1 MNNGKYKYY
10 AFISYKREDE
20 EWAAWLQHEFE
31 HYRLPSTLNGRSDL
45 PTEFGPVF
53 RDVDELSAGNLP
65 AQIHE
70 ALEVSEHLIVVCS
83 PQSAQSEWVN
93 KEVSDFLEIG
103 RQKGIDNTDNLFPFI
118 VEGTPHASRAEE
130 ECFPAILRDLP
141 TSKERIGGNVNET
154 GRDKAFIKTLAGM
167 LRIRFD
173 ELWQRYE
180 KEKIEEERRK
190 REERDRLYLV
200 QSRFLAEKAMDLVDQ
215 GDSYLA
221 RLLALQAL
229 PERLDDPAGRPYCP
243 EAEAALRAADEKCS
257 TIIRRHTDCVYRAVF
272 SPDGKRFATASKD
285 KTVRVWDTE
294 SGAEIRRFTGKDAI
308 DFVTFSPDGKRI
320 LFSSERRWRYWD
332 IETWT
337 EIKLEY
343 LWDGREIDYPLGR
356 IAAFS
361 PSGKF
366 FAYISRGSHLGFWN
380 FETNE
385 ISSIGER
392 ERNIFINSLAFSP
405 DGKRIVF
412 ATGDKTIYVWEVE
425 TKKDILRLEG
435 HTDGVNSAEF
445 SPDGKRIV
453 SASHDDTVRIWD
465 AETGMELLCLEG
477 LDWRPVYSAAFS
489 PKGKRIVSAS
499 SDGTVRIWNAE
510 SGKEIR
516 KLEGHIDRVH
526 SVAYSP
532 DGSRIISASEDRT
545 VRIWT
550 IRSDPKIRLRRLK
563 GHSSEVDFAI
573 FSPDGKRIVSASYD
587 KTVRIWNVETGKEI
601 YKLEG
606 HTNRVHSVAFSP
618 DGKWIASASFDDS
631 VRIWNTLSGKEI
643 RKLDVGDIAYSV
655 AFSPDGRKIASA
667 PGDGNGNIVQIWD
680 VESGEKIRSFEG
692 QPYRMYFAVFSPD
705 GKLIGLAFDGSTIS
719 LCDIETGE
727 VIRTFKGHTDRVL
740 SIAFSPDGKQ
750 IVSASEDKTVRIWNV
765 ETGEEIHRFEGHK
778 HEVMSAMFSP
788 DGKLIVS
795 VDGYYTVYI
804 FDVESGTIF
813 QKSELSDKTVSFSP
827 DGRHLV
833 SGNSEDVIIWEF
845 EPLQELMDRIRERF
859 KNRPLTSAEKKKYYL
874 D

>member
-1 MNNGKYKYY
+1 MNDNKYKYY

-20 EWAAWLQHEFE
+20 EWAAWIQHEFE
-31 HYRLPSTLNGRSDL
+31 HYRLPSTLNGRQDL
-45 PTEFGPVF
+45 PTEFGPIF

-65 AQIHE
+65 AQIHA
-70 ALEVSEHLIVVCS
+70 ALEASAHLIVVCS
-83 PQSAQSEWVN
+83 PQSAKSEWVN
-93 KEVSDFLEIG
+93 KEISDFLEIG
-103 RQKGIDNTDNLFPFI
+103 SQKGIDNTDNLFPFI
-118 VEGTPHASRAEE
+118 VEGMPHAARAEE

-167 LRIRFD
+167 LRVRFD

-200 QSRFLAEKAMDLVDQ
+200 QSRFLAEKAMDLIDH

-257 TIIRRHTDCVYRAVF
+257 TIIRGHTDCVYRAVF

-285 KTVRVWDTE
+285 KTVRIWDTE

-308 DFVTFSPDGKRI
+308 DFVAFSPDGKWI
-320 LFSSERRWRYWD
+320 LFSCERRLRYWD
-332 IETWT
+332 IETWK
-337 EIKLEY
+337 EISC
-343 LWDGREIDYPLGR
+343 DYGR

-361 PSGKF
+361 PDGSIVASILGGSTFYLRNVETGKDYF
-366 FAYISRGSHLGFWN
+366 R
-380 FETNE
+380 E
-385 ISSIGER
+385 
-392 ERNIFINSLAFSP
+392 ERNIHITSLAFSP

-412 ATGDKTIYVWEVE
+412 ATNDKTIYVWDVE

-453 SASHDDTVRIWD
+453 SASVDQTVRIWD
-465 AETGMELLCLEG
+465 AETGEEILCLKGHEG
-477 LDWRPVYSAAFS
+477 FVYSAAFS
-489 PKGKRIVSAS
+489 PDGVWIVSAS
-499 SDGTVRIWNAE
+499 WDRTVRIWNAK
-510 SGKEIR
+510 SGKQIG
-516 KLEGHIDRVH
+516 KLKRHIDRVRF
-526 SVAYSP
+526 VAFSP
-532 DGSRIISASEDRT
+532 DGNQIISASDDKT
-545 VRIWT
+545 VRIWDV
-550 IRSDPKIRLRRLK
+550 RFDSEVVPRRLK
-563 GHSSEVDFAI
+563 GHTEEALSVAL
-573 FSPDGKRIVSASYD
+573 SPNGKQIVSTSWD
-587 KTVRIWNVETGKEI
+587 KSIRIWNVETGKEI
-601 YKLEG
+601 HKLEG
-606 HTNRVHSVAFSP
+606 HSLCVYSAVFSP
-618 DGKWIASASFDDS
+618 DGKRIGSASADHT
-631 VRIWNTLSGKEI
+631 VRIWDALSGREI
-643 RKLDVGDIAYSV
+643 RKLDAGDIAYSV
-655 AFSPDGRKIASA
+655 AFSPGGRKIASA
-667 PGDGNGNIVQIWD
+667 SGDGKGNIVQIWD

-692 QPYRMYFAVFSPD
+692 QLYCMYFAVFSPD

-750 IVSASEDKTVRIWNV
+750 IVSASNDQTVRIWNV
-765 ETGEEIHRFEGHK
+765 ETGEEIYQFEGHK
-778 HEVMSAMFSP
+778 YDAISAMFSP
-788 DGKLIVS
+788 DGKLIAS
-795 VDGYYTVYI
+795 TGKNCTVCVW
-804 FDVESGTIF
+804 DVESGAVF
-813 QKSELSDKTVSFSP
+813 QKLELPFTAVSFSP
-827 DGRHLV
+827 DGKHLV
-833 SGNSEDVIIWEF
+833 SSDYKDVIIWEL
-845 EPLQELMDRIRERF
+845 EPLQGLMDRIRERF
-859 KNRPLTSAEKKKYYL
+859 KDRPLTSVEKKKYYL

>member
-70 ALEVSEHLIVVCS
+70 ALEASEHLIVVCS

-257 TIIRRHTDCVYRAVF
+257 TIIRGHTDCVYRAVF

-320 LFSSERRWRYWD
+320 LFSSERRLRYWD
-332 IETWT
+332 IETWK
-337 EIKLEY
+337 EI
-343 LWDGREIDYPLGR
+343 EIDHPGR

-361 PSGKF
+361 PDGKIF
-366 FAYISRGSHLGFWN
+366 VYIFGYSNAYSFNI
-380 FETNE
+380 ETCEVN
-385 ISSIGER
+385 SLGER

-412 ATGDKTIYVWEVE
+412 ATDDKTIYIWDVE

-435 HTDGVNSAEF
+435 HTKRVNSAEF

-453 SASHDDTVRIWD
+453 SASDDQTVRIWD
-465 AETGMELLCLEG
+465 AETGEEILCLKGHEG
-477 LDWRPVYSAAFS
+477 LVYSVAFS
-489 PKGKRIVSAS
+489 PDGVWIVSAS
-499 SDGTVRIWNAE
+499 WDRTVRIWNAK
-510 SGKEIR
+510 SGKQIG
-516 KLEGHIDRVH
+516 KLKRHIDRVR
-526 SVAYSP
+526 SVAFSP
-532 DGSRIISASEDRT
+532 DGNQIISASDDKT
-545 VRIWT
+545 VRIWDV
-550 IRSDPKIRLRRLK
+550 RFDSEVVPRRLK
-563 GHSSEVDFAI
+563 GHTEGVLSVAL
-573 FSPDGKRIVSASYD
+573 SPNGKQIVSTSWD
-587 KTVRIWNVETGKEI
+587 KSIRIWNVETGKEI
-601 YKLEG
+601 HKLEG
-606 HTNRVHSVAFSP
+606 HSLCVYSAVFSP
-618 DGKWIASASFDDS
+618 DGKRIGSASADRT
-631 VRIWNTLSGKEI
+631 VRIWDALSGREI
-643 RKLDVGDIAYSV
+643 RKLDAGDIAYSV
-655 AFSPDGRKIASA
+655 AFSPGGRKIASA
-667 PGDGNGNIVQIWD
+667 SGDGKGNIVQIWD

-692 QPYRMYFAVFSPD
+692 QLYCMYFAVFSPD

-750 IVSASEDKTVRIWNV
+750 IVSASDDQTVRIWNV
-765 ETGEEIHRFEGHK
+765 ETGEEIYQFEGHK
-778 HEVMSAMFSP
+778 YEVISAMFSP
-788 DGKLIVS
+788 DGKLIAS
-795 VDGYYTVYI
+795 TGKNCTVCVW
-804 FDVESGTIF
+804 DVESGAVF
-813 QKSELSDKTVSFSP
+813 QKLELPFTAVSFSP
-827 DGRHLV
+827 DGKHLV
-833 SGNSEDVIIWEF
+833 SSEDKDVIIWEL
-845 EPLQELMDRIRERF
+845 EPLQELMDRVRERF
-859 KNRPLTSAEKKKYYL
+859 KNRPLTPAEKKKYYL

>member
-257 TIIRRHTDCVYRAVF
+257 TIIRGHTDCVYRAVF

-320 LFSSERRWRYWD
+320 LFSCERRLRYWD
-332 IETWT
+332 IETWK
-337 EIKLEY
+337 EI
-343 LWDGREIDYPLGR
+343 EIDHPGR

-361 PSGKF
+361 PDGKIF
-366 FAYISRGSHLGFWN
+366 VYIFGYSNAYSFNI
-380 FETNE
+380 ETCEVN
-385 ISSIGER
+385 SLGER

-412 ATGDKTIYVWEVE
+412 ATNDKTIYVWDVE
-425 TKKDILRLEG
+425 TKRDILRLEG

-453 SASHDDTVRIWD
+453 SASDDQTVRIWD
-465 AETGMELLCLEG
+465 AETGEEILCLKGHEG
-477 LDWRPVYSAAFS
+477 LVYSVAFS
-489 PKGKRIVSAS
+489 PDGVWIVSAS
-499 SDGTVRIWNAE
+499 WDRTVRIWNAK
-510 SGKEIR
+510 SGKQIG
-516 KLEGHIDRVH
+516 KLKRHIDRVR
-526 SVAYSP
+526 SVAFSP
-532 DGSRIISASEDRT
+532 DGNQIISASDDKT
-545 VRIWT
+545 VRIWDV
-550 IRSDPKIRLRRLK
+550 RFDSEVVPRRLK
-563 GHSSEVDFAI
+563 GHTEGVLSVALSPNGKQIVSTSWDKSIRIWDVETGKEIHKLEGHSLCVYSAV
-573 FSPDGKRIVSASYD
+573 FSPDGKRIGSASAD
-587 KTVRIWNVETGKEI
+587 HTVRIWD
-601 YKLEG
+601 
-606 HTNRVHSVAFSP
+606 A
-618 DGKWIASASFDDS
+618 
-631 VRIWNTLSGKEI
+631 LSGREI
-643 RKLDVGDIAYSV
+643 RKLDAGDIAYSV
-655 AFSPDGRKIASA
+655 AFSPGGRKIASA
-667 PGDGNGNIVQIWD
+667 SGDGKGNIVQIWD

-692 QPYRMYFAVFSPD
+692 QLYCMYFAVFSPD

-750 IVSASEDKTVRIWNV
+750 IVSASDDQTVRIWNV
-765 ETGEEIHRFEGHK
+765 ETGEEIYRFEEHK
-778 HEVMSAMFSP
+778 YEAISAMFSP
-788 DGKLIVS
+788 DGKLIAS
-795 VDGYYTVYI
+795 TGKHCTVCVW
-804 FDVESGTIF
+804 DVESGAVF
-813 QKSELSDKTVSFSP
+813 QKLELPYTAVSFSP
-827 DGRHLV
+827 DGKHLV
-833 SGNSEDVIIWEF
+833 SSDYKDVIIWEL
-845 EPLQELMDRIRERF
+845 EPLQELMDRVRERF
-859 KNRPLTSAEKKKYYL
+859 KNRPLTPAEKKKYYL

>member
-1 MNNGKYKYY
+1 MNNSKYKYY

-45 PTEFGPVF
+45 PTEFGPIF

-70 ALEVSEHLIVVCS
+70 ALEASAHLIVVCS
-83 PQSAQSEWVN
+83 PQSAKSEWVN
-93 KEVSDFLEIG
+93 KEISDFLEIG

-118 VEGTPHASRAEE
+118 VEGMPHAARAEE

-167 LRIRFD
+167 LRVRFD

-200 QSRFLAEKAMDLVDQ
+200 QSRFLAEKAMDLIDQ

-257 TIIRRHTDCVYRAVF
+257 TIIRGHTDCVYRAVF
-272 SPDGKRFATASKD
+272 SPDGKLFATASKD

-294 SGAEIRRFTGKDAI
+294 SGTEIRRFTGNDAI
-308 DFVTFSPDGKRI
+308 KFVTFSPDGKRI
-320 LFSSERRWRYWD
+320 LFSCDGRLRYWD
-332 IETWT
+332 IETWK
-337 EIKLEY
+337 EI
-343 LWDGREIDYPLGR
+343 EIDHPGR
-356 IAAFS
+356 IAAFC
-361 PSGKF
+361 PDGKI
-366 FAYISRGSHLGFWN
+366 FAYIFGYSNLFSFN
-380 FETNE
+380 IETWE
-385 ISSIGER
+385 INSQRVKEDS
-392 ERNIFINSLAFSP
+392 IFITSLAFSP

-412 ATGDKTIYVWEVE
+412 ATNDKTIYIWDVE
-425 TKKDILRLEG
+425 TKKDLLRLEG
-435 HTDGVNSAEF
+435 HTKCVNSAEF
-445 SPDGKRIV
+445 SSDGKRIV
-453 SASHDDTVRIWD
+453 SASDDETVRVWN
-465 AETGMELLCLEG
+465 AETGEEILCLIG
-477 LDWRPVYSAAFS
+477 HDWSVYSAAFS

-499 SDGTVRIWNAE
+499 YDRTVRIWNAE

-516 KLEGHIDRVH
+516 RFEGHVDCVH

-550 IRSDPKIRLRRLK
+550 IRSDPKIRFRRLK
-563 GHSSEVDFAI
+563 GHTSDVNFTA
-573 FSPDGKRIVSASYD
+573 FSPDGKWIASASDD
-587 KTVRIWNVETGKEI
+587 KAVRIWDVKTGKEI
-601 YKLEG
+601 HKLEG

-618 DGKWIASASFDDS
+618 DGKWIASASSDDT
-631 VRIWNTLSGKEI
+631 VRIWNTQYGTEF
-643 RKLDVGDIAYSV
+643 RKLDSDDVAYTV
-655 AFSPDGRKIASA
+655 AFSPDGKLIASA
-667 PGDGNGNIVQIWD
+667 PGDGNGNNVQIWN

-692 QPYRMYFAVFSPD
+692 QLYRMYFAVFSPD
-705 GKLIGLAFDGSTIS
+705 GKMIGLAFDGSTIS
-719 LCDIETGE
+719 LCDIETGK
-727 VIRTFKGHTDRVL
+727 VIRIFKGHTDRVL
-740 SIAFSPDGKQ
+740 SIAFNPDGKQ

-788 DGKLIVS
+788 NGKLIVS
-795 VDGYYTVYI
+795 VDSYYIVCI
-804 FDVESGTIF
+804 WDVESGAVF
-813 QKSELSDKTVSFSP
+813 QKSELSDKAVSFSP
-827 DGRHLV
+827 DGKQLV
-833 SGNSEDVIIWEF
+833 SGNCEDVIIWEF

-859 KNRPLTSAEKKKYYL
+859 KNRPLTQIEKKKYYL

>member
-70 ALEVSEHLIVVCS
+70 ALEASEHLIVVCS

-93 KEVSDFLEIG
+93 KEVSEFLEIG

-257 TIIRRHTDCVYRAVF
+257 TIIRGHTDCVYRAVF

-294 SGAEIRRFTGKDAI
+294 SGAEIRRFTGNDVIK
-308 DFVTFSPDGKRI
+308 FVTFSPDGKRI
-320 LFSSERRWRYWD
+320 LFSCENRWRYWD
-332 IETWT
+332 IETWK

-343 LWDGREIDYPLGR
+343 LWDGREISRPHGR

-361 PSGKF
+361 PDGKI
-366 FAYISRGSHLGFWN
+366 FASILGGSSLWFWN
-380 FETNE
+380 FEKGE
-385 ISSIGER
+385 EDFQRER
-392 ERNIFINSLAFSP
+392 EGNILITSLAFSP

-412 ATGDKTIYVWEVE
+412 ACDNEMIYIWDVE

-435 HTDGVNSAEF
+435 HTKRVNSAEF
-445 SPDGKRIV
+445 SSDGKRIV
-453 SASHDDTVRIWD
+453 SASSDETVRIWN
-465 AETGMELLCLEG
+465 AETGEEIHCLEG
-477 LDWRPVYSAAFS
+477 HDWSVYSAAFS
-489 PKGKRIVSAS
+489 PKGGRIVSAS
-499 SDGTVRIWNAE
+499 YDRTVRIWNAE

-516 KLEGHIDRVH
+516 KFEGHIDCVY

-532 DGSRIISASEDRT
+532 DGSRIISASEDKT

-550 IRSDPKIRLRRLK
+550 IRLDPKIRLRRLK
-563 GHSSEVDFAI
+563 GHTSNLNF
-573 FSPDGKRIVSASYD
+573 
-587 KTVRIWNVETGKEI
+587 T
-601 YKLEG
+601 
-606 HTNRVHSVAFSP
+606 AFSP
-618 DGKWIASASFDDS
+618 DGKWIASASDDKTVRIWNVKTGKEIHKLEGHTNRVYS
-631 VRIWNTLSGKEI
+631 VAFSPDGIWIASASSDDTIRIWNTLSGKEI
-643 RKLDVGDIAYSV
+643 RKLDAGDTAFSV
-655 AFSPDGRKIASA
+655 AFSSDGRKIASA

-692 QPYRMYFAVFSPD
+692 QPYHMYFAVFSPD

-727 VIRTFKGHTDRVL
+727 EIRTFKGHTDRVL

-765 ETGEEIHRFEGHK
+765 ETGEEIHRFEGHQ
-778 HEVMSAMFSP
+778 HEVKSAMFSP
-788 DGKLIVS
+788 NGKLVVS
-795 VDGYYTVYI
+795 SDDYFTVCI
-804 FDVESGTIF
+804 WDVESGAIF
-813 QKSELSDKTVSFSP
+813 QKLELSDKAVSFSP

>member
-70 ALEVSEHLIVVCS
+70 ALEASEHLIVVCS

-243 EAEAALRAADEKCS
+243 EAEAALRAADEKRS
-257 TIIRRHTDCVYRAVF
+257 TIIKGHTDCVYRAVF

-294 SGAEIRRFTGKDAI
+294 SGTEIRRFTGEDAI

-320 LFSSERRWRYWD
+320 LFSSERRLRYWD
-332 IETWT
+332 IETWK
-337 EIKLEY
+337 EI
-343 LWDGREIDYPLGR
+343 EIDHPGR

-361 PSGKF
+361 PDGKIF
-366 FAYISRGSHLGFWN
+366 VYIFGYSNAYSFNI
-380 FETNE
+380 ETCEVN
-385 ISSIGER
+385 SLGER

-412 ATGDKTIYVWEVE
+412 ATDDKTIYIWDVE

-435 HTDGVNSAEF
+435 HTKRVNSAEF

-453 SASHDDTVRIWD
+453 SASDDQTVRIWD
-465 AETGMELLCLEG
+465 AETGEEILCLKGHEG
-477 LDWRPVYSAAFS
+477 LVYSVAFS
-489 PKGKRIVSAS
+489 PDGVWIVSAS
-499 SDGTVRIWNAE
+499 WDRTVRIWNAK
-510 SGKEIR
+510 SGKQIG
-516 KLEGHIDRVH
+516 KLKRHIDRVR
-526 SVAYSP
+526 SVAFSP
-532 DGSRIISASEDRT
+532 DGNQIISASDDKT
-545 VRIWT
+545 VRIWDV
-550 IRSDPKIRLRRLK
+550 RFDSEVVPRRLK
-563 GHSSEVDFAI
+563 GHTEGVLSVAL
-573 FSPDGKRIVSASYD
+573 SPNGKQIVSTSWD
-587 KTVRIWNVETGKEI
+587 KSIRIWNVETGKEI
-601 YKLEG
+601 HKLEG
-606 HTNRVHSVAFSP
+606 HSLCVYSAVFSP
-618 DGKWIASASFDDS
+618 DGKRIGSASADRT
-631 VRIWNTLSGKEI
+631 VRIWDALSGREI
-643 RKLDVGDIAYSV
+643 RKLDAGDIAYSV
-655 AFSPDGRKIASA
+655 AFSPGGRKIASA
-667 PGDGNGNIVQIWD
+667 SGDGKGNIVQIWD

-692 QPYRMYFAVFSPD
+692 QLYCMYFAVFSPD

-750 IVSASEDKTVRIWNV
+750 IVSASDDQTVRIWNV
-765 ETGEEIHRFEGHK
+765 ETGEEIYQFEGHK
-778 HEVMSAMFSP
+778 YEVISAMFSP
-788 DGKLIVS
+788 DGKLIAS
-795 VDGYYTVYI
+795 TGKNCTVCVW
-804 FDVESGTIF
+804 DVESGAVF
-813 QKSELSDKTVSFSP
+813 QKLELPFTAVSFSP
-827 DGRHLV
+827 DGKHLV
-833 SGNSEDVIIWEF
+833 YSEDKDVIIWEL
-845 EPLQELMDRIRERF
+845 EPLQELMDRVRERF
-859 KNRPLTSAEKKKYYL
+859 KNRPLTPAEKKKYYL

>member
-200 QSRFLAEKAMDLVDQ
+200 QSRFLTEKAMDLVDQ

-257 TIIRRHTDCVYRAVF
+257 TIIRGHTDCVYRAVF

-320 LFSSERRWRYWD
+320 LFSCERRLRYWD
-332 IETWT
+332 IETWK
-337 EIKLEY
+337 EI
-343 LWDGREIDYPLGR
+343 EIDHPGR

-361 PSGKF
+361 PDGKIF
-366 FAYISRGSHLGFWN
+366 VYIFGYSNAYSFNI
-380 FETNE
+380 ETCEVN
-385 ISSIGER
+385 SLGER

-412 ATGDKTIYVWEVE
+412 ATNDKTIYVWDVE
-425 TKKDILRLEG
+425 TKRDILRLEG

-453 SASHDDTVRIWD
+453 SASDDQTVRIWD
-465 AETGMELLCLEG
+465 AETGEEILCLKGHEG
-477 LDWRPVYSAAFS
+477 LVYSVAFS
-489 PKGKRIVSAS
+489 PDGVWIVSAS
-499 SDGTVRIWNAE
+499 WDRTVRIWNAK
-510 SGKEIR
+510 SGKQIG
-516 KLEGHIDRVH
+516 KLKRHIDRVR
-526 SVAYSP
+526 SVAFSP
-532 DGSRIISASEDRT
+532 DGNQIISASDDKT
-545 VRIWT
+545 VRIWDV
-550 IRSDPKIRLRRLK
+550 RFDSEVVPRRLK
-563 GHSSEVDFAI
+563 GHTEGVLSVALSPNGKQIVSTSWDKSIRIWDVETGKEIHKLEGHSLCVYSAV
-573 FSPDGKRIVSASYD
+573 FSPDGKRIGSASAD
-587 KTVRIWNVETGKEI
+587 HTVRIWD
-601 YKLEG
+601 
-606 HTNRVHSVAFSP
+606 A
-618 DGKWIASASFDDS
+618 
-631 VRIWNTLSGKEI
+631 LSGREI
-643 RKLDVGDIAYSV
+643 RKLDAGDIAYSV
-655 AFSPDGRKIASA
+655 AFSPGGRKIASA
-667 PGDGNGNIVQIWD
+667 SGDGKGNIVQIWD

-692 QPYRMYFAVFSPD
+692 QLYCMYFAVFSPD

-750 IVSASEDKTVRIWNV
+750 IVSASDDQTVRIWNV
-765 ETGEEIHRFEGHK
+765 ETGEEIYRFEEHK
-778 HEVMSAMFSP
+778 YEAISAMFSP
-788 DGKLIVS
+788 DGKLIAS
-795 VDGYYTVYI
+795 TGKHCTVCVW
-804 FDVESGTIF
+804 DVESGAVF
-813 QKSELSDKTVSFSP
+813 QKLELPYTAVSFSP
-827 DGRHLV
+827 DGKHLV
-833 SGNSEDVIIWEF
+833 SSDYKDVIIWEL
-845 EPLQELMDRIRERF
+845 EPLQELMDRVRERF
-859 KNRPLTSAEKKKYYL
+859 KNRPLTPAEKKKYYL

>member
-1 MNNGKYKYY
+1 MNDNKYKYY

-31 HYRLPSTLNGRSDL
+31 HYRLPSTLNGRQDL
-45 PTEFGPVF
+45 PTEFGPIF

-65 AQIHE
+65 AQIHA
-70 ALEVSEHLIVVCS
+70 ALEASAHLIVVCS
-83 PQSAQSEWVN
+83 PQSAKAEWVN
-93 KEVSDFLEIG
+93 KEISDFLEIG
-103 RQKGIDNTDNLFPFI
+103 SQKGIDNTDNLFPFI
-118 VEGTPHASRAEE
+118 VEGMPHAARAEE

-167 LRIRFD
+167 LRVRFD

-200 QSRFLAEKAMDLVDQ
+200 QSRFLAEKAMDLIDH

-257 TIIRRHTDCVYRAVF
+257 TIIRGHTDCVYRAVF

-285 KTVRVWDTE
+285 KTVRIWDTE
-294 SGAEIRRFTGKDAI
+294 SGTEIRRFTGKDAI
-308 DFVTFSPDGKRI
+308 DFVTFCPDGKQI
-320 LFSSERRWRYWD
+320 LFSYQFENDLHYWD
-332 IETWT
+332 IETWK
-337 EIKLEY
+337 EIEIDRPCGRIGVFSP
-343 LWDGREIDYPLGR
+343 DGRI
-356 IAAFS
+356 
-361 PSGKF
+361 
-366 FAYISRGSHLGFWN
+366 FAYILGGSDLWFWD
-380 FETNE
+380 FTNRE
-385 ISSIGER
+385 KFPQGER
-392 ERNIFINSLAFSP
+392 ESFINSLAFSP

-412 ATGDKTIYVWEVE
+412 ATNDKTIYVWDVE

-453 SASHDDTVRIWD
+453 SASSDKTVRIWN
-465 AETGMELLCLEG
+465 AETGEELLCLEG
-477 LDWRPVYSAAFS
+477 HDWAVYSAAFS

-499 SDGTVRIWNAE
+499 YDRTVRIWNAE

-516 KLEGHIDRVH
+516 KFEGHIDCVH

-532 DGSRIISASEDRT
+532 DGSRIISASEDKT

-550 IRSDPKIRLRRLK
+550 IRSNSKIKLRILK
-563 GHSSEVDFAI
+563 GHTSNLNF
-573 FSPDGKRIVSASYD
+573 
-587 KTVRIWNVETGKEI
+587 T
-601 YKLEG
+601 
-606 HTNRVHSVAFSP
+606 AFSP
-618 DGKWIASASFDDS
+618 DGKWIASASDDKT
-631 VRIWNTLSGKEI
+631 VRIWDVETYKEIRCLEGHTNYVRSAVFSLDGKKIASASWDQTIRIWDTLSGKEI
-643 RKLDVGDIAYSV
+643 HKLDTDASANFA
-655 AFSPDGRKIASA
+655 AFSPDGEQIVFGFEFNENKKNVYLWKIET
-667 PGDGNGNIVQIWD
+667 GKEI
-680 VESGEKIRSFEG
+680 IRLVGHTERVNS
-692 QPYRMYFAVFSPD
+692 AVFSPD
-705 GKLIGLAFDGSTIS
+705 GKWIVSASDDNTVRVWN
-719 LCDIETGE
+719 IETRKE
-727 VIRTFKGHTDRVL
+727 IRQFKGHVNGVN
-740 SIAFSPDGKQ
+740 SAVFSPDGKQ

-778 HEVMSAMFSP
+778 YEVMSAMFSP
-788 DGKLIVS
+788 NGKLIVS
-795 VDGYYTVYI
+795 TDQYCTVCVW
-804 FDVESGTIF
+804 DVESGAIF
-813 QKSELSDKTVSFSP
+813 QKLEFPYIAVSFSP
-827 DGRHLV
+827 DGKQLV
-833 SGNSEDVIIWEF
+833 SSSCEDVIIWEF
-845 EPLQELMDRIRERF
+845 EPLQELMDRVRERF
-859 KNRPLTSAEKKKYYL
+859 KDRPLTSAEKKKYYL